1 MRNVHGLDALIPTA
15 VAVPDEAELQP
26 GPRLQLL
33 ETVIVVQR
41 AAVRRASL
49 REVFDAVTTGAHG
62 LLGDEIVG
70 LRLRDRADP
79 SMLQLVSVNG
89 LPDKLAWQLWRMP
102 LDGSGAAG
110 QAVLRDEV
118 VVLDSYA
125 DSPTGIREL
134 AEAGVRTAMAA
145 PVRDNGEVIG
155 SLVVASREPGRTY
168 LAADRNL
175 LAAFAE
181 QVGAAIADAQA
192 VDSLEQGF
200 HDPLTGLAS
209 RALFNDR
216 LAHALACAERDQT
229 RTSVLTV
236 DLDRFQGVNDSLGH
250 AIGDLLLAAVG
261 ERLRGCVRTTD
272 TVARLGADEFAM
284 LLHDVELRDRAIAV
298 ANRVLQVL
306 RQPFPINGRDIFIDA
321 SIGIAFGA
329 VGHQDAETLLQYADL
344 ALHTAKKNGKGRFE
358 VFEPVMHATLKK
370 GADLE
375 SDLRLAVERGEFVLR
390 YQPIVALHSGQVS
403 GFEALVRWIH
413 PQLGMVAPLD
423 FIPLAEETGLIVP
436 IGTWVLQEAC
446 RQAADWNRRRP
457 AAEPLSISVN
467 LSARQLQ
474 QPHLPQLVA
483 EALTATG
490 LAGHCL
496 TLELTESLLVNDVET
511 TVTRLEQLKALG
523 VRLAIDDFGTGYSS
537 LAYLRRFPIDILK
550 IDKLFVDAVATEA
563 PESSLTG
570 AIVHLARTLRLSTV
584 AEGIESLDQ
593 CGPLRDSGC
602 QLGQGYYFAK
612 PLTST
617 DAESLLFTGTS
628 GQTGISG
635 TTTPVSA

>member
-1 MRNVHGLDALIPTA
+1 
-15 VAVPDEAELQP
+15 
-26 GPRLQLL
+26 
-33 ETVIVVQR
+33 
-41 AAVRRASL
+41 
-49 REVFDAVTTGAHG
+49 VT
-62 LLGDEIVG
+62 
-70 LRLRDRADP
+70 
-79 SMLQLVSVNG
+79 
-89 LPDKLAWQLWRMP
+89 
-102 LDGSGAAG
+102 GSGAAG
-110 QAVLRDEV
+110 QAVIRDEV

-125 DSPTGIREL
+125 DSRDGIREL
-134 AEAGVRTAMAA
+134 AETGVCTAMAA
-145 PVRDNGEVIG
+145 PVHDDDGEVIG
-155 SLVVASREPGRTY
+155 SLVVASRRPERTY
-168 LAADRNL
+168 TAADRGL

-181 QVGAAIADAQA
+181 HIGVAITDAQA
-192 VDSLEQGF
+192 VDGLEQVF
-200 HDPLTGLAS
+200 RDPLTGLAS

-216 LAHALACAERDQT
+216 LAHALACAERDQS

-250 AIGDLLLAAVG
+250 AVGDLLLAAVG

-284 LLHDVELRDRAIAV
+284 LLHDVELRDRAVGV
-298 ANRVLQVL
+298 ANRVLQAL
-306 RQPFPINGRDIFIDA
+306 QEPFPINGRDIFINA

-358 VFEPVMHATLKK
+358 VFEPVMHAALKK

-375 SDLRLAVERGEFVLR
+375 SDLRLAVDRDEFVLR
-390 YQPIVALHSGQVS
+390 YQPIVELHSGRVS
-403 GFEALVRWIH
+403 GFEALVRWVH
-413 PQLGMVAPLD
+413 PQLGMVPPLD

-446 RQAADWNRRRP
+446 RQAANWNRRR
-457 AAEPLSISVN
+457 AATEPLSISVN
-467 LSARQLQ
+467 LSALQLQ
-474 QPHLPQLVA
+474 QPHLPQLIA
-483 EALTATG
+483 ETLATTG
-490 LAGHCL
+490 LAGRCL
-496 TLELTESLLVNDVET
+496 TLELTESLLINDVDT
-511 TVTRLEQLKALG
+511 TVARLGQLKALG

-563 PESSLTG
+563 PEASLTG
-570 AIVHLARTLRLSTV
+570 AIVHLARTLHLSTV

-617 DAESLLFTGTS
+617 DAETLLFT
-628 GQTGISG
+628 
-635 TTTPVSA
+635 TTPAPPVNTAGTATPGAA

>member
-1 MRNVHGLDALIPTA
+1 MLEKV
-15 VAVPDEAELQP
+15 VA
-26 GPRLQLL
+26 
-33 ETVIVVQR
+33 VQR

-49 REVFDAVTTGAHG
+49 QEVFDAVTAGAHG

-79 SMLQLVSVNG
+79 TMLQLVSFRG
-89 LPDKLAWQLWRMP
+89 LPETMAWRLWRMP
-102 LDGSGAAG
+102 VDGSGAAG
-110 QAVLRDEV
+110 QAVLCDEV
-118 VVLDSYA
+118 VVLDHFTDA
-125 DSPTGIREL
+125 TGIREL
-134 AEAGVRTAMAA
+134 AEDGVRAAMAA
-145 PVRDNGEVIG
+145 PVHDNGEAIG
-155 SLVVASREPGRTY
+155 SLVVASRRPGRTY
-168 LAADRNL
+168 DATDRGL
-175 LAAFAE
+175 LAAYAE
-181 QVGAAIADAQA
+181 QVGVAIADAQA

-200 HDPLTGLAS
+200 RDPLTGLAS

-236 DLDRFQGVNDSLGH
+236 DLDRFQSINDSFGH
-250 AIGDLLLAAVG
+250 AVGDILLGAVG

-298 ANRVLQVL
+298 ASRVLQVL
-306 RQPFPINGRDIFIDA
+306 RQPFPINGRDVFIDA

-329 VGHQDAETLLQYADL
+329 VGHQDAESLLQYADL

-375 SDLRLAVERGEFVLR
+375 SDLRLAVDRGEFVLR

-403 GFEALVRWIH
+403 GFEALVRWVH
-413 PQLGMVAPLD
+413 PQLGMVPPLD

-436 IGTWVLQEAC
+436 IGTWVLREAC

-457 AAEPLSISVN
+457 VDEPLSISVN

-474 QPHLPQLVA
+474 QPHLPELVA
-483 EALTATG
+483 EVLATTG
-490 LAGHCL
+490 LAGRCL
-496 TLELTESLLVNDVET
+496 TLELTESLLINDVES
-511 TVTRLEQLKALG
+511 TVIRLEQLKALG

-584 AEGIESLDQ
+584 AEGIESVDQ
-593 CGPLRDSGC
+593 CGPLRNSGC

-612 PLTST
+612 PLASSE
-617 DAESLLFTGTS
+617 AESLLFT
-628 GQTGISG
+628 
-635 TTTPVSA
+635 TTPATP

>member
-1 MRNVHGLDALIPTA
+1 VRNVHELDAFNRTD
-15 VAVPDEAELQP
+15 VAAPDGHMLPP
-26 GPRLQLL
+26 GPRLQIL
-33 ETVIVVQR
+33 EKVIDVQR

-49 REVFDAVTTGAHG
+49 QEVFDAVTAGAHG
-62 LLGDEIVG
+62 LLGDEIAG

-79 SMLQLVSVNG
+79 SMLQLVSFYG
-89 LPDKLAWQLWRMP
+89 LPETVAWRLWRMP
-102 LDGSGAAG
+102 VDGSGAAG

-118 VVLDSYA
+118 VVFDRYA
-125 DSPTGIREL
+125 DSPAGIREL
-134 AEAGVRTAMAA
+134 AEDGVSNAMAA

-155 SLVVASREPGRTY
+155 SLIVASRRPGRTY
-168 LAADRNL
+168 LDIDRGL

-181 QVGAAIADAQA
+181 HVGAAIADAQA

-200 HDPLTGLAS
+200 RDPLTGLAS

-236 DLDRFQGVNDSLGH
+236 DLDRFQSVNDALGH
-250 AIGDLLLAAVG
+250 AVGDLLLGAVA

-298 ANRVLQVL
+298 ANRVQQVL
-306 RQPFPINGRDIFIDA
+306 RQPFPINGRDIFIDG

-375 SDLRLAVERGEFVLR
+375 SDLRLAVDRGEFVLR
-390 YQPIVALHSGQVS
+390 YQPIVALHSEEVS

-413 PQLGMVAPLD
+413 PQLGMVPPLD

-446 RQAADWNRRRP
+446 RQAADWNRRRA

-467 LSARQLQ
+467 LSARQLE
-474 QPHLPQLVA
+474 QPHLTELVA
-483 EALTATG
+483 EVLASTG
-490 LAGHCL
+490 LAGRCL

-511 TVTRLEQLKALG
+511 TVARLEQLKALG

-537 LAYLRRFPIDILK
+537 LAYLRKFPIDILK
-550 IDKLFVDAVATEA
+550 IDKLFVDAVATET
-563 PESSLTG
+563 PETSLTG

-584 AEGIESLDQ
+584 AEGIESVDQ

-617 DAESLLFTGTS
+617 DAESLLF
-628 GQTGISG
+628 
-635 TTTPVSA
+635 PSAPG